1 MRIDTTRGPLVAG
14 LAVALLTAPAALA
27 AAPRDCAG
35 LTALAGPDLRIA
47 RVEALPA
54 GQLPAEN
61 PGRAALT
68 GAARAQAAMPAHCL
82 VEGMI
87 APRQG

>member
-1 MRIDTTRGPLVAG
+1 MRSDMTRGPLTAG
-14 LAVALLTAPAALA
+14 LAIFGLALLAAPAALA
-27 AAPRDCAG
+27 TGPRDCAG
-35 LTALAGPDLRIA
+35 LAALAGPGLRITRA
-47 RVEALPA
+47 EALPA

-82 VEGMI
+82 VEG
-87 APRQG
+87 